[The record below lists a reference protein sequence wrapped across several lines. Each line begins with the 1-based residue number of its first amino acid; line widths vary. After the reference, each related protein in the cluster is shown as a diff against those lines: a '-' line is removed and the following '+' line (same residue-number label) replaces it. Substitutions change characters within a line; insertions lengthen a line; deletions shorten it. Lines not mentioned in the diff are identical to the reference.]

1 MASKYLQQFPIPPEF
16 PNILRDLTREILRLQ
31 PQDIIV
37 FAAEYFKCKQ
47 AGKEFIWDEANPRAP
62 RPCDYPKIIRKEPE
76 KVAYSTKPGSEPRV
90 ASQIHQSH
98 EGKQSSGPKSQD
110 AVHEKKKSGGSE
122 SRDIAVQEKKSESK
136 FDEKHSKEAHHQVT
150 SETRQVIT
158 ESRQIITETRHEIH
172 IEHSEEHHERHESH
186 HRIEESKEHHDS
198 MIPSLASPSEAAAK
212 EYVEGLVDRVEK
224 RISVQ
229 P

>member
-31 PQDIIV
+31 PQDIIK

-76 KVAYSTKPGSEPRV
+76 KIKYSTKPGSEPKIPSQV
-90 ASQIHQSH
+90 NPKIENQEQIEHKEKNTASKH
-98 EGKQSSGPKSQD
+98 PKSQE
-110 AVHEKKKSGGSE
+110 EKKNELGHHENKF
-122 SRDIAVQEKKSESK
+122 DIQVNEKKSE
-136 FDEKHSKEAHHQVT
+136 F
-150 SETRQVIT
+150 SETKTHKV
-158 ESRQIITETRHEIH
+158 ITETRHEVH
-172 IEHSEEHHERHESH
+172 IQHTEVTHHESH
-186 HRIEESKEHHDS
+186 HTVHETHNEGHQHIEIETKLQESA
-198 MIPSLASPSEAAAK
+198 IPSLSSPAEVAAK
-212 EYVEGLVDRVEK
+212 EYVDGLVERVERK
-224 RISVQ
+224 MSSQ